1 MFIDDVIYLIV
12 LLLCIKFG
20 QVFRRFKDAESRQWI
35 STGFGLFVTFVV
47 SGVHI
52 LHPIIS
58 TVITAVLITKLSHR
72 TRHIAAFFFTFFY
85 LLVVFRL
92 ADWYGLVVPSTHVN
106 LLQMIITLRLAGLG
120 FEVNSAVESLKEEPN
135 NRTYRAIKNIG
146 FLDVFH
152 FGLGYIGLLTGPYYT
167 YRTYLDCIHRN
178 LGDYIDCEGQTIKK
192 LKKIVVA
199 VVFHLLFNF
208 YYPISYVYTEEFQAR
223 SLLYRYFY
231 VYPSFFNFKTRIYAG
246 MMLSECVCQMAG
258 LGAYP
263 TSCEP
268 QSGLGPKD
276 YKKYLELTNNRQKL
290 KSEEIDFKT
299 VHNIDIPAVERCFL
313 VRHAMK
319 SWNITVQ
326 YWMAAYVYKQFPSK
340 TLRTAATFT
349 ISAVWHGWA
358 FGYYVSL
365 LSLIFFLPVEDLYV
379 KFYHQ
384 SEENSFKKNGLW
396 ALLYFLRF
404 SCMSYLGIGFQLLEY
419 DNTVY
424 YFTNIYAAG
433 HVFVGL
439 LYVIGRLAKPSR
451 IVETDKR
458 L

>member
-1 MFIDDVIYLIV
+1 MLIDDIIYVIV
-12 LLLCIKFG
+12 LLLCIGFG
-20 QVFRRFKDAESRQWI
+20 EVFRGFKDANTKQWV
-35 STGFGLFVTFVV
+35 STGFGLLVGFVV

-58 TVITAVLITKLSHR
+58 TVIAAVLITNLSHR
-72 TRHIAAFFFTFFY
+72 TRHIAAFFFSFFY
-85 LLVVFRL
+85 LLFVFRL
-92 ADWYGLVVPSTHVN
+92 CDWYGAEVPSTHTN
-106 LLQMIITLRLAGLG
+106 LLQMIITLRIAGLG
-120 FEVNSAVESLKEEPN
+120 FEMNSAVESLKEDPN
-135 NRTYRAIKNIG
+135 NRTYRAMKNIG
-146 FLDVFH
+146 FLDVVH
-152 FGLGYIGLLTGPYYT
+152 FSIGYIGLLTGPYYT
-167 YRTYLDCIHRN
+167 YRTYWDCIHN
-178 LGDYIDCEGQTIKK
+178 NFGDYIDCRGQTLQK
-192 LKKIVVA
+192 LKKIAVA
-199 VVFHLLFNF
+199 VVFHLFFNF

-223 SLLYRYFY
+223 SLVYRIFY

-263 TSCEP
+263 TSSEP
-268 QSGLGPKD
+268 RSGLGPTD
-276 YKKYLELTNNRQKL
+276 YKKVLEMADNPQKL
-290 KSEEIDFKT
+290 KSEKMDFET
-299 VHNIDIPAVERCFL
+299 IHNIDIPEVERCFL
-313 VRHAMK
+313 VRKAMK

-340 TLRTAATFT
+340 ALRTAATFM

-358 FGYYVSL
+358 FGYYVTL

-379 KFYHQ
+379 KFYKQ
-384 SEENSFKKNGLW
+384 SEDNSFTKKGLW

-433 HVFVGL
+433 HIFVGI
-439 LYVIGRLAKPSR
+439 LYIIGRQMKPPS